1 MASLP
6 TYLCPTEDPTRLK
19 SILQGYHLN
28 PRTIL
33 SVVGGLPWPVFF
45 ADLYPLAKVFSFDNN
60 PAQINLFG
68 DEISGRTRNT
78 PQLVDVRDFEKFR
91 CILSQTMP
99 SLLYLSNIP
108 NYLLR
113 AEPMGLAKILYSE
126 GIRWILLSAIT
137 QSERRTGSNP
147 SGTASFLRELSKNGY
162 SYDSYHKAKS
172 DAFIKTF
179 HFAWQDFNP

>member
-19 SILQGYHLN
+19 SILQGYRLN

-45 ADLYPLAKVFSFDNN
+45 ADLYPQAQVFSFDNN
-60 PAQINLFG
+60 PAQIKLFG
-68 DEISGRTRNT
+68 DGISGRTRNT
-78 PQLVDVRDFEKFR
+78 PQLVDVRNFETFR

-99 SLLYLSNIP
+99 GLLYLSNIT
-108 NYLLR
+108 NYLLGLDPR
-113 AEPMGLAKILYSE
+113 GLAKIIYSE
-126 GIRWILLSAIT
+126 NIPYILISAMT
-137 QSERRTGSNP
+137 QAVRRSGFNP
-147 SGTASFLRELSKNGY
+147 NGTASFLRELSINGY
-162 SYDSYHKAKS
+162 SYDSYHNPQS